1 MNSTS
6 CEMKCTVN
14 DGRIPYLYEAN
25 SVLTQL
31 NRNGTINEA
40 DFSSITEHL
49 PDMRRFSFTQEN
61 FRQMNFRISA
71 NFNFQSKIWISGG
84 FQIRENTWAE
94 NQPRYPILNDRL
106 YLIHKPATGA
116 DHFGAIYCGD
126 NLGEQ
131 DFKVR

>member
-1 MNSTS
+1 MYIVRNEVYGQRWTYPLSIRS
-6 CEMKCTVN
+6 
-14 DGRIPYLYEAN
+14 
-25 SVLTQL
+25 SVVTQL
-31 NRNGTINEA
+31 NINGTMNET
-40 DFSSITEHL
+40 DFSSIKDYL
-49 PDMRRFSFTQEN
+49 PDMRRFTFKQEN

-71 NFNFQSKIWISGG
+71 NFNFQSNIWISGG

-94 NQPRYPILNDRL
+94 NQPRFPILNDRL